1 MRKTLTL
8 FFALGIHWIAQ
19 GQNNF
24 CGTNSDPVYLS
35 KYPALIAEARKQS
48 TSSRVNTLY
57 IPVFYHLIGKSDKS
71 GVKRLSE
78 VLASHCE
85 LNQNFLPSKIQFYI
99 VGIDSIFDDS
109 YYQFPDFSTG
119 DDVMNSFNVDDVCNI
134 YVNKNPAGVCGYA
147 FFPNSGPNGGGI
159 FINESC
165 YGTGTTTLTHEMGH
179 YCGLPHTFESWG
191 GVEFVNG
198 TNCANA
204 GDYFCD
210 TPADFLDYRW
220 TCPYNGNQTDPNG
233 DLYRTVLDGAFYMS
247 YANDGCHKKFSPDQQ
262 GYMYGTIQSQRA
274 ALIAN
279 SFTGFVPLDS
289 VKVIQPTANDSN
301 IAADYAFFKW
311 HKVAG
316 AQFYILEIPGISIQ
330 PLVDIAVSDTFV
342 AVRNLAVNKAYKYRV
357 MPVAFNNNCNRFNS
371 PTTFKTSPIRL
382 NAAVKDI
389 YCGLPDDGSIVLNP
403 VSGTAPYH
411 YKWSTGDSTK
421 SLTRLTAGTYNVT
434 VNDSSGIEVISQFTV
449 NSYAP
454 INNNFSKSGN
464 RLIANVTGGFPPYT
478 YDWANGGTANFYAPL
493 VIGQYYSVRVTDSR
507 GCWREFDLVYNAVQ
521 NVENFNFSVNV
532 FPNPIAEHQL
542 SFSVNSDN
550 NDKLECTIMD
560 VQGKVVKAIHLKGNV
575 GEQQFKLGLNELN
588 SGMYVLHIKNGE
600 NSISKRFAV
609 E

>member
-8 FFALGIHWIAQ
+8 FFVLGIHWIAQ

-119 DDVMNSFNVDDVCNI
+119 DDVMNSFNVDNVCNI

-274 ALIAN
+274 NLVNN
-279 SFTGFVPLDS
+279 SFTGFVPLDT
-289 VKVIQPTANDSN
+289 VKVIAPTANDSN

-311 HKVAG
+311 HKVDG

-342 AVRNLAVNKAYKYRV
+342 AVRNLAVNKTYRYRI
-357 MPVAFNNNCNRFNS
+357 MPVAYNNNCNRFNS

-403 VSGTAPYH
+403 VSGTAPYR

-421 SLTRLTAGTYNVT
+421 SITGLTAGSYNVT
-434 VNDSSGIEVISQFTV
+434 VNDSSGQEVISQFTV

-464 RLIANVTGGFPPYT
+464 RLIANITGGFPPYT
-478 YDWANGGTANFYAPL
+478 YDWANGGSANYYSPL
-493 VIGQYYSVRVTDSR
+493 VIGQFYSVRVTDSR
-507 GCWREFDLVYNAVQ
+507 GCWREFDLVYNAIQ
-521 NVENFNFSVNV
+521 NVEEFTFQLNV
-532 FPNPIAEHQL
+532 FPNPISDQQL
-542 SFSVNSDN
+542 NFSVKSDN
-550 NDKLECTIMD
+550 TERMECAILD
-560 VQGKVVKAIHLKGNV
+560 VQGKVVKTMNFKGTV
-575 GEQQFKLGLNELN
+575 GEQNFKVAIPDIN
-588 SGMYVLHIKNGE
+588 SGMYVLCIKSGE
-600 NSISKRFAV
+600 NLITKRFAV